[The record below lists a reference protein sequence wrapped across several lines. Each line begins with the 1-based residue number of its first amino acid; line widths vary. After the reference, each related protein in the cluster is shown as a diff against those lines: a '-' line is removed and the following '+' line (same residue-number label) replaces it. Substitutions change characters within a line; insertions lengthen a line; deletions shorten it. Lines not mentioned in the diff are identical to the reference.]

1 MHAHRHILLAIN
13 NTSTLQTDTREHTNT
28 ETWHCHNP
36 TSSTQKESHG
46 CTASNQNTAPQLLQS
61 VCAVSTLANN
71 WCDYST
77 HNQDNCCHV
86 TASLPWFYTWFNAMS
101 ECSKFPTKYPSVIFL
116 KCIQYNCRCKKLH
129 VHNLITM

>member
-46 CTASNQNTAPQLLQS
+46 CVQPAIRTQHHSCYNLSVLYQHWQTIGVITQHIIKITA
-61 VCAVSTLANN
+61 V
-71 WCDYST
+71 
-77 HNQDNCCHV
+77 
-86 TASLPWFYTWFNAMS
+86 M
-101 ECSKFPTKYPSVIFL
+101 
-116 KCIQYNCRCKKLH
+116 
-129 VHNLITM
+129 